1 MWGSRKGESPAFT
14 GSPFPPRLEALKDR
28 HQVLH
33 LLILWSLLSL
43 PPRRPPPP
51 TGLGLPQQAPP
62 PSTSYLPSRSAL
74 RPPASFPAFWHS
86 TAQSSILLPTP
97 QAAPGPGVG
106 RPSPAEG
113 GALGG
118 HHGDEEEGRGGCV
131 RQPGMSD
138 FWECTEPRNPGPSQT
153 SPPHTGFHLP
163 EGQAVRGRRCSG

>member
-1 MWGSRKGESPAFT
+1 MGFQERGVPCLHRQPLPPQVGSSEGPSSSSSPADPLVSALPAPKEAT
-14 GSPFPPRLEALKDR
+14 PTHRAGSSSAG
-28 HQVLH
+28 
-33 LLILWSLLSL
+33 S
-43 PPRRPPPP
+43 
-51 TGLGLPQQAPP
+51 P

-131 RQPGMSD
+131 RQPGISD